1 MKLFFKNIFLLLLI
15 SFAFSAC
22 NKPLVKSR
30 DKEFAPLSKT
40 FSHPSTETFEA
51 AQKILEQAGFRIARA
66 DKDVGIIQTNWI
78 STKATS
84 HYLELFGKKDYGTV
98 GAYYRMTVKFEEKE
112 NKSKIDVFTTTRS
125 IISGRLHSDYSEEKK
140 FLSKMTDYL
149 RRDDFEITNVGV
161 DEKE

>member
-1 MKLFFKNIFLLLLI
+1 MKLFFKNVSLALLI
-15 SFAFSAC
+15 TFAVAAC
-22 NKPLVKSR
+22 NKPIVKSR
-30 DKEFAPLSKT
+30 DKEFAPLTKT
-40 FSHPSTETFEA
+40 FSNTSDETFTA

-98 GAYYRMTVKFEEKE
+98 GAYYRMTVKLEEKD
-112 NKSKIDVFTTTRS
+112 NKSKVDVFTTARA

-161 DEKE
+161 DEKN